1 MDREDGGGGGGGGP
15 TATPRPRK
23 GMGLRTW
30 LVVSESGQSRVEEV
44 GKHVIMRRTG
54 LPARDLRVL
63 DPLLSYPSSILGRE
77 LAVVINLEHVKAI
90 VTAKEVFDALSYQPS
105 GCSVRSG
112 FAASHF
118 FSSSFVHTT
127 GVSLYSFYLF
137 LRNFWYLV
145 SSSS

>member
-1 MDREDGGGGGGGGP
+1 
-15 TATPRPRK
+15 
-23 GMGLRTW
+23 
-30 LVVSESGQSRVEEV
+30 
-44 GKHVIMRRTG
+44 MRRTG

-77 LAVVINLEHVKAI
+77 LAV
-90 VTAKEVFDALSYQPS
+90 EVFDALFYQPS

-127 GVSLYSFYLF
+127 GDTPETSVVAGPKVLAFEFRALESCLESACGCLDSEFKKSTWL
-137 LRNFWYLV
+137 LLTLCGLAK
-145 SSSS
+145 SPLKQGS

>member
-1 MDREDGGGGGGGGP
+1 MDREDCEGEGRGSP
-15 TATPRPRK
+15 TATPQPKK
-23 GMGLRTW
+23 GKGLRTW

-44 GKHVIMRRTG
+44 GKHVIMQSTG
-54 LPARDLRVL
+54 LSARDLRVL

-77 LAVVINLEHVKAI
+77 RPVVINLEHVKAI
-90 VTAKEVFDALSYQPS
+90 VTANEVFDALFYQPS
-105 GCSVRSG
+105 GCSIRSR
-112 FAASHF
+112 FAVSYF

-137 LRNFWYLV
+137 LQNFWHFV

>member
-1 MDREDGGGGGGGGP
+1 
-15 TATPRPRK
+15 
-23 GMGLRTW
+23 
-30 LVVSESGQSRVEEV
+30 
-44 GKHVIMRRTG
+44 MRRTG

-90 VTAKEVFDALSYQPS
+90 VTAKEVFDALFYQPS

-127 GVSLYSFYLF
+127 GDTPETSVVAGPKVLAFEFRALESCLESACGCLDSEFKKSTWL
-137 LRNFWYLV
+137 LLTLCGLAK
-145 SSSS
+145 SPLKQGS

>member
-1 MDREDGGGGGGGGP
+1 MDREHGEGGGGGSP
-15 TATPRPRK
+15 TATPQPTK

-54 LPARDLRVL
+54 LPACDLRVL

-77 LAVVINLEHVKAI
+77 RTVVINLEHDKTI
-90 VTAKEVFDALSYQPS
+90 VTAKEVFDALFYQPS
-105 GCSVRSG
+105 GCSVRSS

-118 FSSSFVHTT
+118 FSSSFVYTT
-127 GVSLYSFYLF
+127 VLLLQHLLQY
-137 LRNFWYLV
+137 
-145 SSSS
+145 